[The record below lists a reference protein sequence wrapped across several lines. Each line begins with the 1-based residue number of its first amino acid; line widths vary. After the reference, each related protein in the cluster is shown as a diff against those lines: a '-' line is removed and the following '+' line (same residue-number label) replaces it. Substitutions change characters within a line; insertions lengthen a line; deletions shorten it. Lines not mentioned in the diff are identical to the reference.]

1 MKWRKNT
8 VEPPCLIIVF
18 IFSSNF
24 TMVYSLCVHIFHIS
38 RSLTMVCHHIFHRFP
53 WFHHGFPWFSQEDL
67 AIDASVRMAVTR
79 PQASG
84 DVVFVL

>member
-1 MKWRKNT
+1 
-8 VEPPCLIIVF
+8 
-18 IFSSNF
+18 
-24 TMVYSLCVHIFHIS
+24 MVY
-38 RSLTMVCHHIFHRFP
+38 HHIFHRFP

>member
-1 MKWRKNT
+1 MCPYFPSFPL
-8 VEPPCLIIVF
+8 V
-18 IFSSNF
+18 S
-24 TMVYSLCVHIFHIS
+24 
-38 RSLTMVCHHIFHRFP
+38 P
-53 WFHHGFPWFSQEDL
+53 WFTTIFSQEDL

>member
-1 MKWRKNT
+1 MKWRKNI
-8 VEPPCLIIVF
+8 VEPPCLIIVS

-24 TMVYSLCVHIFHIS
+24 TMVYSLCV
-38 RSLTMVCHHIFHRFP
+38 HIFHRFP